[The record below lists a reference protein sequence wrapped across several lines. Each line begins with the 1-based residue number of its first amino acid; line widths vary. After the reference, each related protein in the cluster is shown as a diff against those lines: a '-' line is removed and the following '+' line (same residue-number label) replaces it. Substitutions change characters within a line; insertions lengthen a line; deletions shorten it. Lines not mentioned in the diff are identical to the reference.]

1 MESNTLD
8 YFKRESD
15 RELLRKRAEKLAFK
29 VSDETSGRE
38 KESGAREYVFVRMG
52 TNVYGFDTSVVKE
65 VMIPEEI
72 VSVPCTPDFHLGLM
86 SVRGHLWAVIDLCAF
101 LGTGEKL
108 ESDTPG
114 VVLLEDDESEFGI
127 AVDEIVGVIPVPDD
141 EIKSLPD
148 GESRLSSFCRGIT
161 ADRRTV
167 LNGAELLRDESLMVN
182 EFVGS
187 NQHGLS

>member
-15 RELLRKRAEKLAFK
+15 RELLRKRAEKLALK
-29 VSDETSGRE
+29 ISDETDGLD
-38 KESGAREYVFVRMG
+38 KKSGARDYVFFRMG
-52 TNVYGFDTSVVKE
+52 PNSYGFDASAVKE

-101 LGTGEKL
+101 FRTGESI
-108 ESDTPG
+108 ESENPG
-114 VVLLEDDESEFGI
+114 VILLADDESEFGV
-127 AVDEIVGVIPVPDD
+127 AVDEILGVISVSGD

-148 GESRLSSFCRGIT
+148 GENRLASFCVGVT
-161 ADRRTV
+161 ADRKTV
-167 LNGAELLRDESLMVN
+167 LNGAALLREESFMVN

-187 NQHGLS
+187 NRLS